1 MDVLRRFTDYSLRA
15 MVYLALHG
23 REKPV
28 STKEISTKQ
37 QISYQLACKL
47 MQKLQKAGLV
57 ESVMGSKGGFILKRD
72 PKTITLLEM
81 VNSIQGPIV
90 LNRCLV
96 DSYSCERGKGC
107 PVHLQLFGLQEKVN
121 EYLSDITLEDLTK
134 GKKKAK

>member
-23 REKPV
+23 RENPV
-28 STKEISTKQ
+28 STKEISSKQ

-72 PKTITLLEM
+72 PATITLLEM

-90 LNRCLV
+90 LNRCLL
-96 DSYSCERGKGC
+96 DSYNCERGKGC

-121 EYLSDITLEDLTK
+121 EYLSDITLDDLTT